1 MNSCELVTF
10 ITAISCGIAKCFP
23 KEELPL
29 ISAIFTELA
38 DTLSTIVVVEELNAT
53 KELSSIEASTN
64 NKTESTNKTESPT

>member
-1 MNSCELVTF
+1 MNSCELVSF

-38 DTLSTIVVVEELNAT
+38 DTLATIVVMEELNAP
-53 KELSSIEASTN
+53 KELPSLEDSSDI
-64 NKTESTNKTESPT
+64 KTESTT